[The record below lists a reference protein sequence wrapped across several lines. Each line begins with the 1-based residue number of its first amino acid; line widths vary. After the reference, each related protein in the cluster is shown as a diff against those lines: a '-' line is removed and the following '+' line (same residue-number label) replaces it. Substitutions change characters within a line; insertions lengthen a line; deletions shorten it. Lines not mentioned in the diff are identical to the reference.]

1 MGTADSICKKRTIDE
16 NILNAAQHFLSE
28 VKQEEGKLSNAE
40 ECSKYSLEK
49 TMRHSASQ
57 LLSGIAKDVG
67 STTSLLMEGKSPE
80 NLLGG
85 LNLLATVSKYMNAE
99 SCTKTETGVNEIGQ
113 YAAADKCHDLKHIG
127 SCDFVNVDVKA
138 SNSGCESRG
147 ESSSLQTQ
155 EELDLDHYFPKLQVA
170 AVTNVKLLSLPVS
183 SENVSQHS
191 KLMQIVQPRFNQQKT
206 LCPSKVNSDSS
217 YNAVL
222 QSMSLPCHRNL
233 LSSSISRLE
242 HRAAS
247 TTESI
252 SSITVVKSEPA
263 TSVADSSYS
272 HSGSV
277 TASSLPYNQAG
288 SALVKNSSM
297 ALSSGVGVTDEN
309 EISIKE
315 EVVEESCFAKQNP
328 TAGTHVLIVPRSAA
342 ISKLCS
348 SAEPGTSSR
357 LSIGNHSISTLTNT
371 SSHTLDEVHDQ
382 SSLTSTAAAKT
393 PLAALTP
400 NASLKCDPSL
410 PGRIVAD
417 THPCSYLT
425 TNNKI
430 NVALAPTAAN
440 QTPNKNIQVIKVTNT
455 SAQLQ
460 LRSVS
465 CMSGKTYLVLTSSAA
480 HPPVPHSAEF
490 SSSTRILPF
499 SEL

>member
-147 ESSSLQTQ
+147 ESSSLETQ
-155 EELDLDHYFPKLQVA
+155 EDLDHYFPKLQVA